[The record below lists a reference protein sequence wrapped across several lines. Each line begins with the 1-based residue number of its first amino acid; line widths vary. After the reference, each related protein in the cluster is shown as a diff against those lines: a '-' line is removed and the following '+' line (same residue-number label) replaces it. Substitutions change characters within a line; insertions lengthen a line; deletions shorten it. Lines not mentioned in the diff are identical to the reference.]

1 VNFKRSITKLVLATG
16 ALAIA
21 PLSVAQDD
29 EPIEEI
35 ITVGIRGSLMQGID
49 QKRNADSLKEVII
62 AEDIGKL
69 PDQNLAEVLENITGV
84 QITRTAGVG
93 TGVQIRGTNANRV
106 EVNGVSTVGSGA
118 GRSGIDFEDVNAS
131 IIHAVEVI
139 KAPDAKTIEGSVG
152 GTINLKTIRPLELK
166 ETLGSVRLQ
175 FEDSSLSTESATPR
189 FSGAY
194 GDNWDTDAGS
204 FGFVISGSYTEQE
217 SVSFRPRTDRD
228 NIGRPPGAN
237 PAEFLGIQFLV
248 QEQEN
253 YDYETTNL
261 ATTLEWAPN
270 DSLTLS
276 FDAII
281 NEQERS
287 QDSYRL
293 QASGISSFIND
304 SIPTSFETVDFG
316 VGPGMFPAAL
326 TGSIGR
332 NSVNDDNGNLR
343 MSSDTGSRV
352 TDSDIFALA
361 ADWQF
366 NDRLSVRGEY
376 ATTSSDTVNP
386 NLSTT
391 LNFLNP
397 NGGLV
402 SRVDFDDGAGNSGR
416 VNVALTGGIVTL
428 ADAIASVP
436 NSTGGFIYNDNSTPF
451 AYDLRGGSLAFGI
464 DSNSPYAPTSAHLLD
479 PSNYVLDQ
487 VQFGSNTTD
496 NAEDAFRLDFNYE
509 LADSGITSV
518 DFGYRFNNSSSRFDD
533 IDDNIGGFSRL
544 ADSPSGSLFSELL
557 VAGPNNYGGADGRS
571 LFISDFL
578 LPDPNLSFSDP
589 QGFIDAI
596 EAALIAH
603 DPSPD
608 LLNPSSDQNAFFD
621 VEEDTHAFYA
631 QANFEQGIIR
641 GNFGLRYLETEVT
654 STGFG
659 PADAGTERVLESTK
673 GKFDFVLPRVN
684 LVVSLRDD
692 LQLRTSFGTDI
703 RRPNFNDLGGFTFD
717 SSENSAVRLGN
728 PALVPEEV
736 DSFDISVEW
745 YFADAAVA
753 SIGYFTKD
761 RTNIF
766 GQNFE
771 GAAILPSTTTPSGSE
786 RETDPNCPGGGIFNP
801 DVIPNVLGDPLQP
814 GLCVDFTQPSND
826 PDTTTQSGIELTFQ
840 YDLSSFEDRL
850 GWASGFGMLFNYTT
864 QDFSGGSVEDC
875 TSGRGLNVLGDVCQ
889 PRGLLDFS
897 EDAYNFTLYYEKYD
911 LSARMRYTWR
921 ESFRTND
928 FGGGANTS
936 GSSTFSFPVNTL
948 DRGQLNANVSY
959 AVPMVE
965 GLTLSLEAVNLTEE
979 PIYQHCVAETG
990 PLCFVGL
997 PDRRVVFGA
1006 AYRF

>member
-1 VNFKRSITKLVLATG
+1 
-16 ALAIA
+16 
-21 PLSVAQDD
+21 
-29 EPIEEI
+29 
-35 ITVGIRGSLMQGID
+35 M
-49 QKRNADSLKEVII
+49 
-62 AEDIGKL
+62 
-69 PDQNLAEVLENITGV
+69 
-84 QITRTAGVG
+84 
-93 TGVQIRGTNANRV
+93 
-106 EVNGVSTVGSGA
+106 
-118 GRSGIDFEDVNAS
+118 
-131 IIHAVEVI
+131 I

-152 GTINLKTIRPLELK
+152 GTINLKTIRPLQLS
-166 ETLGSVRLQ
+166 ETLGAVTLQ
-175 FEDSSLSTESATPR
+175 FEDSSLSTESAQPR

-194 GDNWDTDAGS
+194 GDNWDTDAGT

-237 PAEFLGIQFLV
+237 PPEFLGIQFLV

-253 YDYETTNL
+253 FDYETTNL
-261 ATTLEWAPN
+261 ATTLEFAPS
-270 DSLTLS
+270 DELKFS

-304 SIPTSFETVDFG
+304 SIPTAFETVDFG
-316 VGPGMFPAAL
+316 IGPGRFPAAL
-326 TGSIGR
+326 TGSIVR
-332 NSVNDDNGNLR
+332 NTINDDNGNLR

-352 TDSDIFALA
+352 TDSEIFALA
-361 ADWQF
+361 ADWQI
-366 NDRLSVRGEY
+366 NDRLSVRGEI
-376 ATTSSDTVNP
+376 ATTNSDTVNP

-402 SRVDFDDGAGNSGR
+402 SRVSFDDGMGNSGNT
-416 VNVALTGGIVTL
+416 NVALAGAIATL
-428 ADAIASVP
+428 QDAIDSVA

-451 AYDLRGGSLAFGI
+451 AYDLRGRSLAFGI
-464 DSNSPYAPTSAHLLD
+464 DSSSPYAPTSAQLLD
-479 PSNYVLDQ
+479 PANYVLDQ
-487 VQFGSNTTD
+487 VQFGRNTTD
-496 NAEDAFRLDFNYE
+496 NAEDAFRLDFSYDLE
-509 LADSGITSV
+509 DTGITSV
-518 DFGYRFNNSSSRFDD
+518 DFGYRFNNSTSTFNDV
-533 IDDNIGGFSRL
+533 DDNIGGFSRL
-544 ADSPSGSLFSELL
+544 EDSPPGSLYAELL
-557 VAGPNNYGGADGRS
+557 VPGPSNYGRADGRS

-578 LPDPNLSFSDP
+578 LPDPDRSFSDP
-589 QGFIDAI
+589 DGFINTL
-596 EAALIAH
+596 EAALIAY
-603 DPSPD
+603 DPTPD
-608 LLNPSSDQNAFFD
+608 LLNPQSDQNAFFD

-673 GKFDFVLPRVN
+673 GEFDFWLPRVN
-684 LVVSLRDD
+684 LVVSPRDD
-692 LQLRTSFGTDI
+692 LQLRASFGTDI

-717 SSENSAVRLGN
+717 TSENSAVRLGN

-745 YFADAAVA
+745 YFADAAVVSLA
-753 SIGYFTKD
+753 YFNKD

-766 GQNFE
+766 GQDFE

-786 RETDPNCPGGGIFNP
+786 RETDPSCPGGGIFNP

-826 PDTTTQSGIELTFQ
+826 PSTTTQSGFEFAFQ
-840 YDLSSFEDRL
+840 YDLTNFEDRL
-850 GWASGFGMLFNYTT
+850 GWASGFGTLFNYTT
-864 QDFSGGSVEDC
+864 QEFTNDSEGEGTC
-875 TSGRGLNVLGDVCQ
+875 TSGRGLTVLGDVCQ
-889 PRGLLDFS
+889 RVGLLDFS
-897 EDAYNFTLYYEKYD
+897 EDAYNLTVYYEKYG

-921 ESFRTND
+921 DTFRTND

-936 GSSTFSFPVNTL
+936 GSSTFSFPVNTI
-948 DRGQLNANVSY
+948 DRAQLNANISY
-959 AVPMVE
+959 AVPQLE
-965 GLTLSLEAVNLTEE
+965 GLTLSIEGVNLTEE

-1006 AYRF
+1006 SYRF

>member
-1 VNFKRSITKLVLATG
+1 MKYQRSIT
-16 ALAIA
+16 ALALTATALGFSTATI
-21 PLSVAQDD
+21 AQDD
-29 EPIEEI
+29 EVIEEVVA
-35 ITVGIRGSLMQGID
+35 TGIRGSLRNAVD
-49 QKRNADSLKEVII
+49 QKRNSDKLVEVVI

-69 PDQNLAEVLENITGV
+69 PDQNLAEVLEGITGV

-106 EVNGVSTVGSGA
+106 EINGVSTVGSGA

-131 IIHAVEVI
+131 IISAVEVT

-152 GTINLKTIRPLELK
+152 GTVNLKTIRPLQLT
-166 ETLGSVRLQ
+166 ETLGSVRVQ
-175 FEDSSLSTESATPR
+175 YEDSSLSTESMTPR
-189 FSGAY
+189 LSGAF

-228 NIGRPPGAN
+228 NIGRPPGAT
-237 PAEFLGIQFLV
+237 PSEFLGIQFLV

-253 YDYETTNL
+253 FDYETTNL
-261 ATTLEWAPN
+261 ATTLEFAPN
-270 DSLTLS
+270 DSLTFS

-316 VGPGMFPAAL
+316 IGPGMFPAAL
-326 TGSIGR
+326 TGSIVR
-332 NSVNDDNGNLR
+332 NDVDDDNGNLR

-352 TDSDIFALA
+352 TDSEIFALA
-361 ADWQF
+361 ADWQV
-366 NDRLSVRGEY
+366 NDRLSVRGEI
-376 ATTSSDTVNP
+376 ATTNADTANP

-391 LNFLNP
+391 LNFINP
-397 NGGLV
+397 NGNLVARVQEAGNNSTRTNVGLV
-402 SRVDFDDGAGNSGR
+402 GA
-416 VNVALTGGIVTL
+416 IQTL
-428 ADAIASVP
+428 QDAIDSVP
-436 NSTGGFIYNDNSTPF
+436 GADSGFIYNDNSTPF
-451 AYDLRGGSLAFGI
+451 AYDLRGRSLAFGI
-464 DSNSPYAPTSAHLLD
+464 DTSSPYAPTSAQLLD

-487 VQFGSNTTD
+487 VQFGRNTTE
-496 NAEDAFRLDFNYE
+496 NAEDAFRLDFNYQLE
-509 LADSGITSV
+509 DSGITSI
-518 DFGYRFNNSSSRFDD
+518 DFGYRFNDSSSTFDD
-533 IDDNIGGFSRL
+533 FDDNIGGFSQM
-544 ADSPSGSLFSELL
+544 ADSPNGALFSELL
-557 VAGPNNYGGADGRS
+557 VAGPNNYGRADGRS
-571 LFISDFL
+571 LFIADFL
-578 LPDPNLSFSDP
+578 LPDPDQSFSDP
-589 QGFIDAI
+589 QGFIDTL

-621 VEEDTHAFYA
+621 VEEETHAFYA

-659 PADAGTERVLESTK
+659 PADAGTTRVLESNK
-673 GKFDFVLPRVN
+673 GKYDFVLPRVN
-684 LVVSLRDD
+684 VIVSPRDD
-692 LQLRTSFGTDI
+692 LQIRGSYGTDI
-703 RRPNFNDLGGFTFD
+703 RRPNYNDLGGFTFD

-728 PALVPEEV
+728 PSLVPEEV

-745 YFADAAVA
+745 YFADAAVV
-753 SIGYFTKD
+753 SLGYFTKD

-786 RETDPNCPGGGIFNP
+786 RETDPSCPGGGIFNP
-801 DVIPNVLGDPLQP
+801 DVIPNVLGDPTTM
-814 GLCVDFTQPSND
+814 GLCVDFTQPAND
-826 PDTTTQSGIELTFQ
+826 ASTTTQSGIEFTFQ
-840 YDLSSFEDRL
+840 YDLTEWEDTL

-864 QDFSGGSVEDC
+864 QDFTNDSEGEGTC

-889 PRGLLDFS
+889 RVGLLDFS
-897 EDAYNFTLYYEKYD
+897 EDAYNLTMYYEKYN

-921 ESFRTND
+921 DTFRTND

-948 DRGQLNANVSY
+948 DRGQLNASVSY
-959 AVPMVE
+959 EVPGVE
-965 GLTLSLEAVNLTEE
+965 GLTLSVEGVNLTEE
-979 PIYQHCVAETG
+979 EIYQHCVAETG